1 MQNKSSLSLCI
12 GLLFLAC
19 LYPFLGFYAHN
30 ISESYYFATIF
41 SVTAAIFA
49 ISTVGFLFI
58 VKIWP
63 RWPADNT
70 AVAAALSMVVFFGF
84 HHIEALT
91 ANLGIYLGTVK
102 ILVWILLLAIV
113 FIAGYKI
120 ASRPNLPSIIL
131 FVFLGLNL
139 PPFYTIVTS
148 LHNQISGK
156 NSTSHTS
163 TPSKATSNIAATGGT
178 LPNVYWIILDMY
190 SRHDVLQEYYGFD
203 NTAFLAGLNDRGFY
217 IAGDSYS
224 NFQSTRLSLS
234 TTLNMDY
241 YLPVEAEMNPMLWQ
255 SKLQGDNAAVRK
267 FRELGY
273 QYLHIEP
280 GGNTLKTRCG
290 GSEDLCIHGPQNG
303 VISLNEAHVGML
315 RLTPFYRI
323 LKNLKGNL
331 FTFDFTTIE
340 DVRKHIDP
348 HKNTPFFAFTHIL
361 SPHPPARF
369 TETCE
374 YRDRTEWE
382 LLETNDPDADKNYIN
397 DMKCLN
403 AKVLNML
410 DWLTKE
416 DPNAIILVQADHG
429 RSPNQDGIN
438 PTPENITKKEFWHRS
453 HAIMNSYRAPVSCLE
468 NLYSSISPVNNFPFI
483 FSCIEGKPFKPLPDR
498 MFVIH
503 DKPAYDKF
511 REEILEVKRQ

>member
-1 MQNKSSLSLCI
+1 MQNKSPLSLCI

-41 SVTAAIFA
+41 SVMAGIFVLA
-49 ISTVGFLFI
+49 VLGFLFI

-63 RWPADNT
+63 KWQVANT
-70 AVAAALSMVVFFGF
+70 AVAAAFALVVFFGF

-91 ANLGIYLGTVK
+91 ANLGIYLGTIK
-102 ILVWILLLAIV
+102 ILIWLFLLLVV
-113 FIAGYKI
+113 FFAGYKL
-120 ASRPNLPSIIL
+120 ASKPNLPSIVF

-139 PPFYTIVTS
+139 APFYTIATS
-148 LHNQISGK
+148 LYNQISGK
-156 NSTSHTS
+156 DKSAQTATRSNDKTTATAAG
-163 TPSKATSNIAATGGT
+163 TP
-178 LPNVYWIILDMY
+178 PNVYWIILDMY

-203 NTAFLAGLNDRGFY
+203 NTDFLAGLSERGFY
-217 IAGDSYS
+217 VAGDSYS

-241 YLPVEAEMNPMLWQ
+241 YLPVKTEMNPMLWQ
-255 SKLQGDNAAVRK
+255 SKLQGDNNTVLK
-267 FRELGY
+267 FREMGY
-273 QYLHIEP
+273 KYLHIEP

-303 VISLNEAHVGML
+303 AVSLNEAHVGML
-315 RLTPFYRI
+315 RLTPFYRV

-340 DVRKHIDP
+340 DIRKHIDP

-374 YRDRTEWE
+374 YRERTEWE
-382 LLETNDPDADKNYIN
+382 LLETNDPNADKNYIN

-403 AKVLNML
+403 AKVLDML
-410 DWLTKE
+410 DWLVQE
-416 DPNAIILVQADHG
+416 DPDAIILVQADHG
-429 RSPNQDGIN
+429 RSPNQEGKDQ
-438 PTPENITKKEFWHRS
+438 TPENITRKEFWHRS
-453 HAIMNSYRAPVSCLE
+453 HAIMNSYRAPVSCLQ
-468 NLYSSISPVNNFPFI
+468 NLYSSISPVNNFPFV
-483 FSCIEGKPFKPLPDR
+483 FSCIENTTFKPLPDR

-503 DKPAYDKF
+503 DKPTYDKF
-511 REEILEVKRQ
+511 HEEILEVQR